1 MTSSRL
7 FLVVVI
13 TCTCLTFFVSAA
25 PRKCIPISCIHY
37 LYTGI
42 SEPESLNGRNL
53 FYGFN
58 DWFPFLAENRV
69 SRAAA
74 WGCYQPMQKGLCRG
88 FFERF
93 YYEPSSRSC
102 QSFIY
107 SGCGDNGNNFRS
119 YSECSQAC
127 QR

>member
-25 PRKCIPISCIHY
+25 PQ
-37 LYTGI
+37 
-42 SEPESLNGRNL
+42 
-53 FYGFN
+53 
-58 DWFPFLAENRV
+58 NRV

-93 YYEPSSRSC
+93 YYDPSSRSC